1 MACGKFAA
9 GRGPVRM
16 NRPLFCDPLPE
27 ELSIVPEELGIEDRF
42 LAMQTGTNTD
52 EKGRK
57 KTKQRGQN
65 VN

>member
-1 MACGKFAA
+1 
-9 GRGPVRM
+9 M

-57 KTKQRGQN
+57 KKQNKEDRMSIDR
-65 VN
+65 